1 MDKITRALIYL
12 LILLQTNFFSF
23 QPSWFFGLNSYTSKY
38 FTLGLVLL
46 ILIVNISNVYK
57 AIMSKGI
64 PFKFPVSFLF
74 LVTIITEIWSTRYY
88 QQGFN
93 SSLTASYYIYIIALY
108 FFLIT
113 LLQNVEEI
121 NRILRFIGNV
131 GALYSTM
138 LIIQG
143 ILMRYNIAFMNTD
156 DAVLKIDYGSTFLGF
171 NRVKSPADFI
181 SFSILALIVYVILH
195 RKRAIVSF
203 VYMGLDLFYVVFIS
217 QTRMYIIVD
226 VILIVIFIL
235 SRIDKVNHLLAISI
249 LSIAGMIGFFGISDL
264 FLEFTSGSRA
274 ISYSVRMDAIR
285 FYFGEMP
292 KENLLGIGF
301 PNTFETYDILHS
313 NLLTL
318 LGYQYYLDDI
328 GILGFLVV
336 FGVMGFIVL
345 FLILYELIKLFIK
358 ATRKWLVLLPIW
370 YLLSTSISLSLL
382 NVQRIVYLPFV
393 LFLIAFLSQGDNV
406 TDGK

>member
-1 MDKITRALIYL
+1 
-12 LILLQTNFFSF
+12 
-23 QPSWFFGLNSYTSKY
+23 
-38 FTLGLVLL
+38 
-46 ILIVNISNVYK
+46 
-57 AIMSKGI
+57 
-64 PFKFPVSFLF
+64 
-74 LVTIITEIWSTRYY
+74 
-88 QQGFN
+88 
-93 SSLTASYYIYIIALY
+93 
-108 FFLIT
+108 
-113 LLQNVEEI
+113 
-121 NRILRFIGNV
+121 
-131 GALYSTM
+131 
-138 LIIQG
+138 
-143 ILMRYNIAFMNTD
+143 
-156 DAVLKIDYGSTFLGF
+156 
-171 NRVKSPADFI
+171 
-181 SFSILALIVYVILH
+181 
-195 RKRAIVSF
+195 
-203 VYMGLDLFYVVFIS
+203 
-217 QTRMYIIVD
+217 
-226 VILIVIFIL
+226 
-235 SRIDKVNHLLAISI
+235 
-249 LSIAGMIGFFGISDL
+249 MIGFFGISDL

-292 KENLLGIGF
+292 KENLLGIDF

-370 YLLSTSISLSLL
+370 YLLSTSILLSLL

-406 TDGK
+406 THGK